1 MTAKTSRQKTCPTR
15 GPAEKMTGPV
25 RQPDPSWHHLTEN
38 RSSQSGNCQLPVL
51 RLPLQPPATFTAII
65 SSGLF
70 RAELSTLYIFSHFLL
85 KTTPRNV
92 YRRGTGRLEKWT
104 DLPGVTQADGGR
116 PEPDLALSLTR
127 QPNPPHRAQRCRG
140 LALPFWASCLTP
152 LLYFLHL

>member
-1 MTAKTSRQKTCPTR
+1 MTARTSRWKKCPTG

-25 RQPDPSWHHLTEN
+25 RQPDPSWHHLPEN
-38 RSSQSGNCQLPVL
+38 RSSQSGNRQLPVL
-51 RLPLQPPATFTAII
+51 RLPLQPPATFTALV

-92 YRRGTGRLEKWT
+92 YRWGAGRLEKWT

-116 PEPDLALSLTR
+116 LGPDLALSLTR
-127 QPNPPHRAQRCRG
+127 QPEPPHRAQRCHG
-140 LALPFWASCLTP
+140 LALPLWAGCLTP
-152 LLYFLHL
+152 LL